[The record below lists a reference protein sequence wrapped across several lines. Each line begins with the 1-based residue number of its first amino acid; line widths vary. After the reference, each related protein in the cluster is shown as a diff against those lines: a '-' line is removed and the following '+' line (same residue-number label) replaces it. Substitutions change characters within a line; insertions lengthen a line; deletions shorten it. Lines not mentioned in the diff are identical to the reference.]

1 VQYPNWLLRYLIFQ
15 EGIHIHVEPGNIFRR
30 KAGINMTE
38 EILEDEELFITSI
51 DAEGNIT
58 KIPVV

>member
-1 VQYPNWLLRYLIFQ
+1 
-15 EGIHIHVEPGNIFRR
+15 
-30 KAGINMTE
+30 MTE
-38 EILEDEELFITSI
+38 EIKEEEVYATQI

>member
-1 VQYPNWLLRYLIFQ
+1 
-15 EGIHIHVEPGNIFRR
+15 
-30 KAGINMTE
+30 MTE
-38 EILEDEELFITSI
+38 EIVQEEEELFFTTI

>member
-1 VQYPNWLLRYLIFQ
+1 MTD
-15 EGIHIHVEPGNIFRR
+15 H
-30 KAGINMTE
+30 TE
-38 EILEDEELFITSI
+38 EVLEEELFITSI

>member
-1 VQYPNWLLRYLIFQ
+1 MTDN
-15 EGIHIHVEPGNIFRR
+15 
-30 KAGINMTE
+30 TE
-38 EILEDEELFITSI
+38 EILDEELFITSI

>member
-1 VQYPNWLLRYLIFQ
+1 MTD
-15 EGIHIHVEPGNIFRR
+15 H
-30 KAGINMTE
+30 TE
-38 EILEDEELFITSI
+38 EILEEELYVTSI